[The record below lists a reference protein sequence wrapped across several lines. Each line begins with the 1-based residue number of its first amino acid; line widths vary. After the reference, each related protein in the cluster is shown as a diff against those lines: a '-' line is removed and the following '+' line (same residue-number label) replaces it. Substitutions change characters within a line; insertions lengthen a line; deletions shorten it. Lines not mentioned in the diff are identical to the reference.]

1 MKGLKRQKEA
11 EAKVKRML
19 DKDEVRARANVAN
32 AAATEGQR
40 RSTYNM
46 NNRFLITWWTISEPS
61 SL

>member
-46 NNRFLITWWTISEPS
+46 NNRFLIT
-61 SL
+61 